1 VEAVQSAKTSLTV
14 AIASASPLPPKERIA
29 SNQHSWT
36 KTSERMGVKKHHRL
50 PEEVRP
56 TAEAIGTAK
65 GKRRLVYTN
74 PYAGGKRPGR
84 LAKPDAVSAVANQK
98 VRFCAAPLAHTL
110 PPTLAASFPPTS
122 QPILGPTFHTL
133 PLVLAPATQTAHNY
147 MFLPALTSVFP
158 PTTAF

>member
-1 VEAVQSAKTSLTV
+1 
-14 AIASASPLPPKERIA
+14 
-29 SNQHSWT
+29 
-36 KTSERMGVKKHHRL
+36 MGVKKHRRL

-56 TAEAIGTAK
+56 TVEAIGTAK
-65 GKRRLVYTN
+65 GKRCLVYTD
-74 PYAGGKRPGR
+74 PYAGGERPGR
-84 LAKPDAVSAVANQK
+84 LAKPDAVSTVANQK
-98 VRFCAAPLAHTL
+98 ARSCAAPPAHTL
-110 PPTLAASFPPTS
+110 PPSLAASFPPTS